1 MIDPKLD
8 GVEHINI
15 YSKGKTELGRLLTN
29 FAHTPFVHA
38 EYGSFVS
45 VEGFWYWLRNG
56 KQHEELR
63 IMYGFKAKEYGKQFE
78 SIGCATFQEDI
89 KEAIRCK
96 MRQNKNILKMLV
108 DSSLPLEHYYWYGS
122 IDNPKVYDLP
132 QYKWI
137 TDEISRIRDV
147 CKENQTWMDTMK
159 VKYVE
164 A

>member
-29 FAHTPFVHA
+29 FAYAPFTHP
-38 EYGSFVS
+38 EYGSFAS

-63 IMYGFKAKEYGKQFE
+63 TMYGFKAKEYGKQFE
-78 SIGCATFQEDI
+78 SVGCSTFQEDI

-96 MRQNKNILKMLV
+96 LRQNRNILKMLV
-108 DSSLPLEHYYWYGS
+108 DSNLPLEHYYWYGN

-137 TDEISRIRDV
+137 TGEIERIRAV
-147 CKENQTWMDTMK
+147 CQKEWSK
-159 VKYVE
+159 
-164 A
+164 

>member
-29 FAHTPFVHA
+29 FAHTPFVHS
-38 EYGSFVS
+38 EYGHFES

-63 IMYGFKAKEYGKQFE
+63 TMYGFKAKEYGKQFE
-78 SIGCATFQEDI
+78 SIGCATFQEDV

-96 MRQNKNILKMLV
+96 LRQNRNILKMLV
-108 DSSLPLEHYYWYGS
+108 NSSLPLEHYYWYGH
-122 IDNPKVYDLP
+122 IENPKVYNLP

-137 TDEISRIRDV
+137 TEEIERIRTV
-147 CKENQTWMDTMK
+147 CQDAWKLS
-159 VKYVE
+159 
-164 A
+164 